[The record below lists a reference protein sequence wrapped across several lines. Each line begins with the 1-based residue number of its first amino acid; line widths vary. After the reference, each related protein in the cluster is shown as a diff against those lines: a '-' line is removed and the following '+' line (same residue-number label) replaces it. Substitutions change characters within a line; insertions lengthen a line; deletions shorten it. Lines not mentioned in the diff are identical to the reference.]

1 MQKILFP
8 SLLLIGVL
16 FLFPSCSLFSNL
28 RDGDNTNSA
37 TVSAK
42 ARKVINAA
50 EDNLGAPYLY
60 AGTGDGGY
68 DCSGLVYTSFKSAG
82 IKIPRSSVDQANVG
96 TEIERNE
103 VRPGDLVFF
112 ATKKGE
118 TKISHVGIVTKIKR
132 RKEDVL
138 FIHAANAG
146 VQEDN
151 LFSPYYLNTF
161 VKATRPY

>member
-1 MQKILFP
+1 MFF
-8 SLLLIGVL
+8 LL
-16 FLFPSCSLFSNL
+16 PSCSLLSNL
-28 RDGDNTNSA
+28 RGGDNSNAT

-68 DCSGLVYTSFKSAG
+68 DCSGLVYTSFKAAG
-82 IKIPRSSVDQANVG
+82 IKIPRNSVDQANVG
-96 TEIERNE
+96 VEVERND

-138 FIHAANAG
+138 FIHAANSG

-151 LFSPYYLNTF
+151 LFSPYYLNSF